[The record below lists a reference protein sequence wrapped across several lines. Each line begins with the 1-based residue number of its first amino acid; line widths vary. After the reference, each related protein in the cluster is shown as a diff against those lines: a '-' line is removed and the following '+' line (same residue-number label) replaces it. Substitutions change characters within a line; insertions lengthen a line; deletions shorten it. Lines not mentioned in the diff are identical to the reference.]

1 MQIIIIVSFT
11 QSQVKQ
17 YNLRVE
23 NQGIPPEEMRAVCAE
38 LKGTAEELDGLK
50 FDVVVVRLLSG
61 LYDFVLNVY
70 STQCSSAYHH
80 FDSIESVT
88 RTLAF
93 FLKPGGSLLV
103 SDIMKPADGVSTF
116 KMILPSIVAHQ
127 EGFEEADIRKAF
139 DAAGLHLAAFDKVT
153 SAKRDGQNV
162 DFFLAKGVKSL

>member
-1 MQIIIIVSFT
+1 
-11 QSQVKQ
+11 
-17 YNLRVE
+17 
-23 NQGIPPEEMRAVCAE
+23 
-38 LKGTAEELDGLK
+38 
-50 FDVVVVRLLSG
+50 
-61 LYDFVLNVY
+61 
-70 STQCSSAYHH
+70 
-80 FDSIESVT
+80 VT

-103 SDIMKPADGVSTF
+103 SDIMKPSDGVSTF
-116 KMILPSIVAHQ
+116 KMILPSIVAHL